1 MNDTAQ
7 EPNAAPENLPVRML
21 TRDLILSALDL
32 PTKVVDVPEWKGS
45 VTVRAM
51 TGKERDSFEASM
63 IAEKGETRGAKFNN
77 LRARLCAMVIVGA
90 DGRSSL
96 FTEKDVMALGE
107 KSARA
112 LNRVF
117 DVARELSGFSEADV
131 KELEGN

>member
-1 MNDTAQ
+1 MEQTA
-7 EPNAAPENLPVRML
+7 ADAPVIRML
-21 TRDLILSALDL
+21 TRDLILAAVDL
-32 PTKVVDVPEWKGS
+32 PTKVVQVPEWGGA

-51 TGKERDSFEASM
+51 TGKERDQFEASM
-63 IAEKGETRGAKFNN
+63 VSEKGETRGAKFIN

-90 DGRSSL
+90 DGRTPL
-96 FTEKDVMALGE
+96 FNAGDVATLGE

-117 DVARELSGFSEADV
+117 DAARELSGFTENDV